1 MIGLLGG
8 SFDPIH
14 QGHLQLANLALRHLI
29 LTQLLF
35 IPCKQPVLAKKNDAT
50 EQQRCEM
57 IQLAIAPIPLCHLDT
72 RELNRTTPSYTLDT
86 LIQLRQIYPK
96 IPLVFIMGSD
106 AFAQL
111 DLWYRWKMLIQY
123 THFWVVQRPGEQ
135 KTLRAGL
142 LNFVKKHRSDHKELL
157 YQTSGCVILN
167 EFDEVL
173 DISSSAIRKQLH
185 EGRKPFGLPEAVL
198 EYIYSNHLYRSC

>member
-14 QGHLQLANLALRHLI
+14 QGHLQLAQLALRHLA

-35 IPCKQPVLAKKNDAT
+35 IPCKQPVLAKKNNAT

-57 IQLAIAPIPLCHLDT
+57 IQLAIASIPLCHLDQ

-86 LIQLRQIYPK
+86 LIQLRQIYPET
-96 IPLVFIMGSD
+96 PLVFIMGSD
-106 AFAQL
+106 AFSQL
-111 DLWYRWKMLIQY
+111 DLWYRWQTLIEY
-123 THFWVVQRPGEQ
+123 THFWVVQRPGNQ
-135 KTLRAGL
+135 KTLRVAL
-142 LNFVKKHRSDHKELL
+142 LNFVKKHRSDHKKLL
-157 YQTSGCVILN
+157 SQPSGCVILN
-167 EFDEVL
+167 KFDDVL
-173 DISSSAIRKQLH
+173 AISSSVIRKQLH
-185 EGRKPFGLPEAVL
+185 EGRKPIGLPNAVL